1 MLEAYTA
8 YTDYQDVMDLT
19 EGIIRNAAEKVLG
32 TTDITYDGQAVDLGS
47 PFKRLHGR
55 CGQRT
60 NGRRFW
66 QEMTIEEA
74 RALAKEHNVEITDA
88 MTVGHI
94 INEFS
99 KHL

>member
-47 PFKRLHGR
+47 PS
-55 CGQRT
+55 
-60 NGRRFW
+60 
-66 QEMTIEEA
+66 
-74 RALAKEHNVEITDA
+74 NVYTW
-88 MTVGHI
+88 
-94 INEFS
+94 
-99 KHL
+99 

>member
-1 MLEAYTA
+1 ML
-8 YTDYQDVMDLT
+8 
-19 EGIIRNAAEKVLG
+19 RKKVLG

-47 PFKRLHGR
+47 PFQTSTHGR

-60 NGRRFW
+60 NGRRFFW

-94 INEFS
+94 INEFFS

>member
-1 MLEAYTA
+1 MV
-8 YTDYQDVMDLT
+8 D
-19 EGIIRNAAEKVLG
+19 
-32 TTDITYDGQAVDLGS
+32 AVKEQTGVD
-47 PFKRLHGR
+47 
-55 CGQRT
+55 
-60 NGRRFW
+60 FW

-94 INEFS
+94 IMNFS